1 MQEAQGLKGKRN
13 MTSQFRQHLLVLA
26 ISTLSGATALAR
38 PTLAVADFIQTMA
51 SGVYQ
56 STDGNTKVIVSTRA
70 NARGLFIVDGP
81 AVPPQEFNVETMPA
95 DGSHHVFVKF
105 DDNAQPPVYSEVV
118 INKKSY
124 KIAGNLTLGLGSHT
138 IVSIDNNNPYLTVS
152 TEPSSQGSQPAVL
165 GFSGLNEVIREKGSV
180 TLLLAANQL
189 DSEVARV
196 IRPYIVGDE
205 ELTLNGKSITT
216 ATVGTF
222 VKPDNECLNPGF
234 LILSAAQTEQIRA
247 TKTQDERL
255 KKIEGFLLEN
265 RKSDPLRDYL
275 VLKADKKAAILL
287 NVKEKNIR
295 QLYPLSAKRKLCVIA
310 DLS

>member
-1 MQEAQGLKGKRN
+1 ML
-13 MTSQFRQHLLVLA
+13 FR
-26 ISTLSGATALAR
+26 S
-38 PTLAVADFIQTMA
+38 
-51 SGVYQ
+51 
-56 STDGNTKVIVSTRA
+56 
-70 NARGLFIVDGP
+70 
-81 AVPPQEFNVETMPA
+81 
-95 DGSHHVFVKF
+95 
-105 DDNAQPPVYSEVV
+105 
-118 INKKSY
+118 
-124 KIAGNLTLGLGSHT
+124 
-138 IVSIDNNNPYLTVS
+138 
-152 TEPSSQGSQPAVL
+152 
-165 GFSGLNEVIREKGSV
+165 
-180 TLLLAANQL
+180 
-189 DSEVARV
+189 SEVARV